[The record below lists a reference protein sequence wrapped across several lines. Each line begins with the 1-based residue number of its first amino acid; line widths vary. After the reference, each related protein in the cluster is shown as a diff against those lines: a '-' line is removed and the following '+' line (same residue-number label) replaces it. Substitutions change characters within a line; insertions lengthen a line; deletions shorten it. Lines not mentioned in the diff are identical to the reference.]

1 LSGAWQRL
9 ADAALATLDVSNSQG
24 WALVHLAR
32 LGAETR
38 QADLARAIGITEAS
52 LVRTLHQL
60 EHSGYVARRP
70 DPDDALRET
79 ETAHETYARARDET
93 AALARARDS
102 AAVSAAQAGKL
113 FRFGRGDF
121 LSVLEA
127 QSGLAQAEAAHAAA
141 EARLVDDQIALFM
154 ALGGGWR

>member
-1 LSGAWQRL
+1 VVR
-9 ADAALATLDVSNSQG
+9 
-24 WALVHLAR
+24 AR
-32 LGAETR
+32 ISEANAQVE
-38 QADLARAIGITEAS
+38 ADLAHFDSTV
-52 LVRTLHQL
+52 L
-60 EHSGYVARRP
+60 
-70 DPDDALRET
+70 DALRET
-79 ETAHETYARARDET
+79 ETALETYARARDEA

-121 LSVLEA
+121 LSLLEG
-127 QSGLAQAEAAHAAA
+127 QSSLAQAEAAHAAA